1 MGHELSVVL
10 LVEVVEV
17 VEIVVIWAVS
27 LVLEARK
34 GAEAEVIVVV
44 LSVVTVCWLAVAV
57 LVVVTGVVEAEA
69 VNVRVDVLAGMDGV
83 TIVVTTMRLTEFGE
97 ICDKVV
103 TTVTAEVAAAEGT
116 PIESLVN
123 ILWQS

>member
-1 MGHELSVVL
+1 ML
-10 LVEVVEV
+10 LVEV
-17 VEIVVIWAVS
+17 VEIVVIWAVL
-27 LVLEARK
+27 LVLEART

-83 TIVVTTMRLTEFGE
+83 TIVVTTMILTEFGE